1 MEPGRSC
8 PIKISALFPIWPT
21 VRLSLSGPCVKKNPK
36 YSFTETKG
44 CKYNI
49 FTTCISLILQMTIIL
64 SVEVE
69 TKEEY
74 NTIQI
79 PRSLSLSLSL
89 SLSCT
94 LLSDRESMVF
104 LITVSVSGCAL
115 KRSGLNCACVSS
127 MSLPLSYTSD
137 IVSTLQIEKPLPP
150 KLYNFSKVPSDN
162 RPVSFVIFSRP

>member
-1 MEPGRSC
+1 MFPSTEYILMEPGRSC

-44 CKYNI
+44 CKYNV

-79 PRSLSLSLSL
+79 PLSLSLSLSL
-89 SLSCT
+89 SLLYLVVRS
-94 LLSDRESMVF
+94 RIYGVF
-104 LITVSVSGCAL
+104 DNGVGFWLCIKKIGSQLRMCILYVTSTV
-115 KRSGLNCACVSS
+115 
-127 MSLPLSYTSD
+127 
-137 IVSTLQIEKPLPP
+137 IH
-150 KLYNFSKVPSDN
+150 
-162 RPVSFVIFSRP
+162 